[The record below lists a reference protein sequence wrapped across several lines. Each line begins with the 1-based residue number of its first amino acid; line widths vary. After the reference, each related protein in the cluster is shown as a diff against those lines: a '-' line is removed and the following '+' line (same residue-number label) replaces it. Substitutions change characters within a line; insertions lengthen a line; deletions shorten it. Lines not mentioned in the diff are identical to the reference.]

1 MARMCV
7 DIGNREYR
15 PRTSAKLGPV
25 LFFATFGLAFVPACG
40 DHSSSG
46 HDADLASAGGSG
58 GSTPLGAGGSPTAGT
73 GGTSNDANAAGD
85 TAAIDCPYLPCL
97 TAAVSAVDRCQ
108 PSHTCTSQMTTSG
121 AVVSCFDNGITVI
134 VHNLSNTSS
143 TNLVVMGVKK
153 NGTFCYGMDSA
164 STSGAAAT
172 LTYRDANN
180 QTVITVFT
188 DDSGATHAMCPDSN
202 VSFTVSPGSAC
213 MAAVVALGGI
223 TPASACLDVRP
234 GDCSY

>member
-1 MARMCV
+1 
-7 DIGNREYR
+7 
-15 PRTSAKLGPV
+15 V

-46 HDADLASAGGSG
+46 HDADLAA
-58 GSTPLGAGGSPTAGT
+58 GAGGAR
-73 GGTSNDANAAGD
+73 GTSTDANAASD
-85 TAAIDCPYLPCL
+85 TAIDCPYLPCL
-97 TAAVSAVDRCQ
+97 TAAVSAVAGCQ

-134 VHNLSNTSS
+134 VHNLSDISS
-143 TNLVVMGVKK
+143 TNLVVIGVKK

-180 QTVITVFT
+180 QTVVTVFT

-202 VSFTVSPGSAC
+202 ISFTVSPGSAC

-223 TPASACLDVRP
+223 TPASACLDVKP